1 MSARRTLTP
10 QGGHGKAKQ
19 LSMTDQ
25 KDMLDKITA
34 LQREVEQLRRALVS
48 HAVVDQAIGVLRAV
62 HGLGGQESWAVLQQV
77 SQHTNTKLRKVA
89 TAIVRW
95 AESGQLPDTI
105 ASALHKAVSATVP
118 ARPGPPLHRS
128 KLPPRAGGP
137 GTRRRALDPAG
148 VGTATQPGS
157 SRTLSAH

>member
-1 MSARRTLTP
+1 M
-10 QGGHGKAKQ
+10 
-19 LSMTDQ
+19 
-25 KDMLDKITA
+25 
-34 LQREVEQLRRALVS
+34 
-48 HAVVDQAIGVLRAV
+48 

-77 SQHTNTKLRKVA
+77 SRHTNTKLRKVA